1 MNETEMWIL
10 GILLAAAGACILGGA
25 GIAWSFQNRLT
36 RLETTLE
43 LMGRNTMT
51 AMHSPDDHL
60 EMDGLVEKYTA
71 NNNDL
76 PLEDWET
83 VKERCTEISKDV
95 SRPREDRLAA
105 GLAAAFAEHK
115 LMRYYHLKKIVPP

>member
-10 GILLAAAGACILGGA
+10 GLVLAGLGACIIGAA

-36 RLETTLE
+36 RLETAFE
-43 LMGRNTMT
+43 LMGSNTLK

-60 EMDGLVEKYTA
+60 EMDGLVEKYIM
-71 NNNDL
+71 NGNDL
-76 PLEDWET
+76 PMEDWET
-83 VKERCTEISKDV
+83 VLESCTVIAADT

-115 LMRYYHLKKIVPP
+115 LARFAHLKKIIPE